1 MKKYIFI
8 IFAFIAMCGAF
19 SSCGDIADNFDK
31 YLQLG
36 ESVHVGK
43 LDSLYLYSGKNRA
56 QLKCWISDARATKL
70 GVKRP
75 NSDTYQWFNLTDSNR
90 EDSIVV
96 MIDSLEEGSN
106 ELELVTSNADGTV
119 MSIPTYQSVTV
130 FGDKYQA
137 ILQQRPLQSATSVGD
152 MVTSIWGA
160 RSTAQLIGE
169 EITYTKADGN
179 IATIFAPAS
188 DDFTKLIGS
197 ELKGSF
203 TYRTLFIPTET
214 AVDTFYTEP
223 TTISFEPYD
232 LGNRPAGM
240 KSIATELAR
249 KIFMGWNL
257 GNSMEVG
264 SGETAWGNPMTT
276 QAIIDAVKA
285 AGYNAVRIPCKWENF
300 VESSSGT
307 NYRIKA
313 DRMARV
319 KEIVDYCINDGMY
332 VILNTHHDW
341 IEGACAAN
349 TTDTQ
354 AQVALDKI
362 DKIWGQ
368 IAEEFK
374 NYDEHLLFA
383 CTNEPNGS
391 AGRPWTLLKQYEQ
404 RFVDVV
410 RASGGNN
417 AYRVLVIQGPS
428 TNIAATAKYM
438 SFPTDP
444 TPYSQMVEVHDYT
457 PAYFCMYK
465 GSLFLWGEPF
475 VQYGHEDARYQES
488 YVLAELEKMKAF
500 AGKNIPIVMGE
511 FGCLLNRTLTD
522 PTDIEHHA
530 QSRAY
535 WMKYMTEQAKNMG
548 YIPFV
553 WDDGYN
559 FPIMD
564 RKNAKVFTD
573 RQIDVDAMNEGA
585 KAGHYPF

>member
-8 IFAFIAMCGAF
+8 IFAFIAMCGAM
-19 SSCGDIADNFDK
+19 SSCGDITDNFDK

-56 QLKCWISDARATKL
+56 QLKCWISDVRATKL
-70 GVKRP
+70 RVKRP
-75 NSDTYQWFNLTDSNR
+75 NSDNYLWFNLPDSNR
-90 EDSIVV
+90 EDSIVL
-96 MIDSLEEGSN
+96 MIDSLDEGSN
-106 ELELVTSNADGTV
+106 ELEFVTSNADGSV

-137 ILQQRPLQSATSVGD
+137 ILQQRPQSVSSVGD
-152 MVTSIWGA
+152 RVTAIWGA

-169 EITYTKADGN
+169 EITYKKADGQDT
-179 IATIFAPAS
+179 TIIVPAS
-188 DDFTKLIGS
+188 DDFTKLVGS
-197 ELKGSF
+197 VLRGSF
-203 TYRTLFIPTET
+203 TYRTMFIPTET

-223 TTISFEPYD
+223 TVVPFEPYD

-249 KIFMGWNL
+249 KIFLGWNL

-264 SGETAWGNPMTT
+264 QGETAWGNPKTT
-276 QAIIDAVKA
+276 QATIDAVKA
-285 AGYNAVRIPCKWENF
+285 AGFNAVRIPCKWASF
-300 VESSSGT
+300 VDASSGT
-307 NYRIKA
+307 NYRINA
-313 DRMARV
+313 ARMARV

-341 IEGACAAN
+341 IETACSAT
-349 TTDTQ
+349 TTDAQ

-383 CTNEPNGS
+383 CTNEPNGNV
-391 AGRPWTLLKQYEQ
+391 GRPWTLLKQYEQ

-410 RASGGNN
+410 RATGGNN
-417 AYRVLVIQGPS
+417 VYRVLVIQGPS
-428 TNIAATAKYM
+428 TNIGLTSKYM
-438 SFPTDP
+438 SLPTDP

-457 PAYFCMYK
+457 PPYFCMYK
-465 GSLFLWGEPF
+465 GDLFLWGAPF
-475 VQYGHEDARYQES
+475 VQYGHEDARYQEDF
-488 YVLAELEKMKAF
+488 VKAELEKMKSF
-500 AGKNIPIVMGE
+500 AGRNIPVVMGE
-511 FGCLLNRTLTD
+511 YGCLLNRTLTD
-522 PTDIEHHA
+522 PADIEHHA

-535 WMKYMTEQAKNMG
+535 WMKYITEQAKNMG
-548 YIPFV
+548 LIPFL
-553 WDDGYN
+553 WDDGYSM
-559 FPIMD
+559 PLMD
-564 RKNAKVFTD
+564 RTNAKVFND
-573 RQIDVDAMNEGA
+573 RQIDMDALNEGA
-585 KAGHYPF
+585 RAGHYPF